1 MEQRMVLDLYRFTQK
16 LEENLEVI
24 LQQQYIKFFLFF
36 LMSFSTF
43 NSIFKLPIGRSRLIV
58 FSN

>member
-24 LQQQYIKFFLFF
+24 LQQQYIKFLKK
-36 LMSFSTF
+36 MSFSTF
-43 NSIFKLPIGRSRLIV
+43 NSIFKLPIGQSRLIV
-58 FSN
+58 F

>member
-24 LQQQYIKFFLFF
+24 LQQQYIKFKKKKR
-36 LMSFSTF
+36 
-43 NSIFKLPIGRSRLIV
+43 NV
-58 FSN
+58 FQHL